1 MRVYTTHFRAGADP
15 ILVREG
21 FSWAGFL
28 FGFFYLAIH
37 RARVPA
43 ALTLAALIL
52 TQTLSSAIGN
62 PAPLLGLAILQGLF
76 AHDLLRWG
84 LSRRGFA
91 AGPVVAATDPDQ
103 ALARLLVGRPD
114 VLPPG
119 LLPQAAGAL

>member
-28 FGFFYLAIH
+28 FGFLYLGLH
-37 RARVPA
+37 RAWVPA

-52 TQTLSSAIGN
+52 TQAFCSLIGN

-76 AHDLLRWG
+76 ARDLWRWG

-91 AGPVVAATDPDQ
+91 QGPVVAAADPDQ
-103 ALARLLVGRPD
+103 ALARLLLARPD
-114 VLPPG
+114 FLTRP
-119 LLPQAAGAL
+119 AGAL